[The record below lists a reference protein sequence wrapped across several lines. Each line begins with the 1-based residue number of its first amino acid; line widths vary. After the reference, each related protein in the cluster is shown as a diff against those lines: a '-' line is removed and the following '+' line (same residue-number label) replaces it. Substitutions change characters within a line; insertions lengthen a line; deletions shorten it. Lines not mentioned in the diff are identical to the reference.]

1 MINYLE
7 DYQLDE
13 LKSLIGGKT
22 SYYTSCVKSPTGAG
36 VIVEVGKSVT
46 TFKSV
51 VKEYCENK
59 NGKVGVK
66 YTVPNRIAWNIIG

>member
-7 DYQLDE
+7 DYQVSE
-13 LKSLIGGKT
+13 LKSLIGSKT

-36 VIVEVGKSVT
+36 VIVGVGKSKT

-51 VKEYCENK
+51 VKEYCENPS
-59 NGKVGVK
+59 GKVGVK

>member
-7 DYQLDE
+7 DYQLNE
-13 LKSLIGGKT
+13 IKSYIGSDT
-22 SYYTSCVKSPTGAG
+22 SFYTSCRKSPTGAG

-51 VKEYCENK
+51 VKEYCESPI
-59 NGKVGVK
+59 GKVGVT
-66 YTVPNRIAWNIIG
+66 YTVPNRIAYNIIG